1 MWKVRKFL
9 TRKPDTKLKSS
20 SVLLYAFKYFFVSHM
35 DGSLSNFYSTRQKL
49 FRHRTFINMFAKC
62 GVKNRRGFPISVDTK
77 NNRKMQL
84 KSKIILHIDH
94 HKQNIYMEKFSF
106 IFLEKVDKLLFDA

>member
-106 IFLEKVDKLLFDA
+106 IFLEKVDKLLFGA